1 MIPTRLLRFLNRAL
15 QFLSDLQ
22 QSLNGENA
30 NEVLADLFSQYL
42 ANVYTESQVSA
53 CVSLSV
59 YGCVC
64 VDIQGGGGWPL
75 AHLQLAMH
83 LHQLN

>member
-22 QSLNGENA
+22 QSLNGRNA

-42 ANVYTESQVSA
+42 ANVYTESQVSES
-53 CVSLSV
+53 VSV
-59 YGCVC
+59 CVC
-64 VDIQGGGGWPL
+64 VDEDIQRGGGWPVP
-75 AHLQLAMH
+75 HLQLAMH